1 MAEEA
6 LKIKIGADVVQVIQS
21 LNQLEAE
28 FKDLNTQIKNA
39 VPGST
44 QFNNLSSQLEVVR
57 IKINAVNSAA
67 ANAGSAGLNKL
78 TKSTGQANTA
88 LVNFGRVVQD
98 APFGIIGI
106 ANNIDPL
113 ISSFQRLKSETGSTG
128 GALKQLAAGL
138 AGPAGIAIAISSIT
152 SLLVAFGP
160 QIKNYVTGISEFQSG
175 LDEVAK
181 TSLETFK
188 KSEIEFRK
196 LSDTV
201 NNSNVSYERQKDAL
215 NKINTELS
223 NYGIK
228 IADVATFQKNAA
240 QIGVIYAQIKQE
252 EAKSTALAALAA
264 QEYAKQI
271 RAERDAK
278 IGTNKIKIGED
289 IINEGYLN
297 SLKLALGL
305 IIKTQGELKAFGTEK
320 TIKKTTEDQKLYNS
334 EIDKSNAN
342 ILNLVNQLKSIP
354 GVTEEFKTSTSK
366 VKTLQE
372 KINELLSDYKNTLQ
386 SINYEEQIRGI
397 NLSNQK
403 LETNLDFLK
412 RAADLVGFTGQAY
425 KTIAKDTQ
433 DFVDAAS
440 KQKIVDVITAY
451 QTALSELDIK
461 QAVTGQD
468 QLNARIN
475 AATDALIKL
484 RTLGVSPANEEII
497 RLQNTL
503 SKLQAEVGLR
513 EIRKRTEEITKTWEK
528 FQLQIDKLNF
538 NKTKE
543 PLDVLKSKIDSIGNA
558 ITELKAKGLTDKDLG
573 IQILSIQFEQLGK
586 QFEKLKEQKEFF
598 DNLQQIIEGGVTNAF
613 TGLFEAVLNGK
624 DAFEVLSNSV
634 KALVAD
640 LIRVVIQMTVVKAIA
655 SALAPGVGG
664 GAVFGRFGTP
674 DFIRGDTLKRL
685 MFFRA
690 YG

>member
-1 MAEEA
+1 MAAEQ
-6 LKIKIGADVVQVIQS
+6 LQIQVS
-21 LNQLEAE
+21 ANVS
-28 FKDLNTQIKNA
+28 NA
-39 VPGST
+39 V
-44 QFNNLSSQLEVVR
+44 
-57 IKINAVNSAA
+57 K
-67 ANAGSAGLNKL
+67 GLNDLEKGL
-78 TKSTGQANTA
+78 KSTETAGVKLGSQGLPQVTKGANQANTA
-88 LVNFGRVVQD
+88 LVNLGRVVQD
-98 APFGIIGI
+98 APFGLIGI

-113 ISSFQRLKSETGSTG
+113 ITSFQNLKAQTGSTG
-128 GALKQLAAGL
+128 TALKSLVAGL
-138 AGPAGIAIAISSIT
+138 AGPAGIAIAVSAVTSALIS
-152 SLLVAFGP
+152 FGP
-160 QIKNYVTGISEFQSG
+160 KLGQFLSGISDFQKG
-175 LDEVAK
+175 LDEATK
-181 TSLETFK
+181 DSLESFK
-188 KSEIEFRK
+188 KAEIQFNK
-196 LSDTV
+196 LSNIIND
-201 NNSNVSYERQKDAL
+201 SGVSYERQKDAL
-215 NKINTELS
+215 SKVNSELS
-223 NYGIK
+223 NYGLK
-228 IADVATFQKNAA
+228 IADVATFQKNASL
-240 QIGVIYAQIKQE
+240 IGSIYAEIKQK
-252 EAKSTALAALAA
+252 EAKATALASLAA
-264 QEYAKQI
+264 QEYAKQL
-271 RAERDAK
+271 DAQRNIAK
-278 IGTNKIKIGED
+278 SAGLAAIGSVTQNPLLRLFGQIKESNAAGD
-289 IINEGYLN
+289 LQDLIN
-297 SLKLALGL
+297 
-305 IIKTQGELKAFGTEK
+305 
-320 TIKKTTEDQKLYNS
+320 DQKEFGK
-334 EIDKSNAN
+334 EIDRTNADIQTLIN
-342 ILNLVNQLKSIP
+342 RLKEIP
-354 GVTEEFKTSTSK
+354 GVTESFKGATSK
-366 VKTLQE
+366 IKTLQE
-372 KINELLSDYKNTLQ
+372 QINDLLKDYGNTLK
-386 SINYEEQIRGI
+386 SISYEEQIKGI
-397 NLSNQK
+397 DLSNQK
-403 LETNLDFLK
+403 LETNLNFLL
-412 RAADLVGFTGQAY
+412 RAANLVGQTGNAY
-425 KTIAKDTQ
+425 KQINKDTKA
-433 DFVDAAS
+433 FADAAAN
-440 KQKIVDVITAY
+440 QKIVDVITAY

-484 RTLGVSPANEEII
+484 RTLGVDPANEEII

-513 EIRKRTEEITKTWEK
+513 EIRKRTEEITKTWGK

-598 DNLQQIIEGGVTNAF
+598 DNLQQVIEGGVTNAF

-674 DFIRGDTLKRL
+674 DFIRGDVLKKL